1 MSLFN
6 AYMSL
11 SGAGDADVLR
21 DEKLSRRTSYRI
33 GGPASLLILVHSY
46 AVLGKVVDVLASEN
60 VEWVILGKGSNILAA
75 DTGFE
80 GAVIILDDE
89 FARVSIDVEEGIICA
104 GAGAL
109 LSRVVS
115 DAAKAELSGLEFCVG
130 IPGTVGGA
138 VSMDAGTRR
147 EWIGQRVR
155 DLVVYRPGE
164 GLHRYEAQ
172 EIDWGYRCTSIPTSE
187 IILEAT
193 LKLEHGEKAA
203 ISAHME
209 ERLARRRCTQPM
221 GKPTCGS
228 VFRNPPDGSA
238 GSLIEAAGCKGLS
251 SGRAQVSLDHANFIV
266 NNGGAS
272 ASDVISLIHLIHD
285 SVLANHGVDLKCE
298 VKLLGFGD

>member
-11 SGAGDADVLR
+11 SGAVDADVLR

-33 GGPASLLILVHSY
+33 GGPARLLILVHSY
-46 AVLGKVVDVLASEN
+46 AALGKVVDVLAAEN
-60 VEWVILGKGSNILAA
+60 VDWVILGKGSNVLASDA
-75 DTGFE
+75 GYE

-89 FARVSIDVEEGIICA
+89 FARVSVNAEEGLICA

-109 LSRVVS
+109 LSKVVA

-147 EWIGQRVR
+147 EWIGQCVR

-164 GLHRYEAQ
+164 GLHRYEGH

-193 LKLEHGEKAA
+193 LELTHGDRSA
-203 ISAHME
+203 ISADME
-209 ERLARRRCTQPM
+209 SRLARRRRTQPM

-228 VFRNPPDGSA
+228 VFRNPPDRSA
-238 GSLIEAAGCKGLS
+238 GILIDSCGCKGLS
-251 SGRAQVSLDHANFIV
+251 SGRAQVSTEHANFIV
-266 NNGGAS
+266 NNGGAT
-272 ASDVISLIHLIHD
+272 ASDVISLIQLMHD
-285 SVLANHGVDLKCE
+285 TVLANHGVDLKCE

>member
-11 SGAGDADVLR
+11 SGAVDADVLR

-33 GGPASLLILVHSY
+33 GGPARMLILVHSY
-46 AVLGKVVDVLASEN
+46 AALGKVVDVLAAEQ
-60 VEWVILGKGSNILAA
+60 VDWVILGKGSNVLASDA
-75 DTGFE
+75 GYE

-89 FARVSIDVEEGIICA
+89 FARVSIDADEGVICA

-109 LSRVVS
+109 LSKVVA
-115 DAAKAELSGLEFCVG
+115 DAAKAELTGLEFCVG

-138 VSMDAGTRR
+138 VSMDAGTRD
-147 EWIGQRVR
+147 EWIGRRVR

-164 GLHRYEAQ
+164 GLHRYEAH
-172 EIDWGYRCTSIPTSE
+172 EIEWGYRGTSIPTSE

-193 LKLEHGEKAA
+193 LELSRGERAA
-203 ISAHME
+203 ISADME
-209 ERLARRRCTQPM
+209 SRLSRRRRTQPM

-228 VFRNPPDGSA
+228 VFRNPPDASA
-238 GSLIEAAGCKGLS
+238 GMLIENSGCKGLS
-251 SGRAQVSLDHANFIV
+251 SGRAQVSPEHANFIV
-266 NNGGAS
+266 NNGGAT
-272 ASDVISLIHLIHD
+272 ASDVVSLIQLMHD
-285 SVLANHGVDLKCE
+285 SVLANQGVDLKCE

>member
-11 SGAGDADVLR
+11 SGAVDADVLR

-33 GGPASLLILVHSY
+33 GGPARMLILVHSY
-46 AVLGKVVDVLASEN
+46 AALGKVVDVLAAEQ
-60 VEWVILGKGSNILAA
+60 VDWVILGKGSNVLASDA
-75 DTGFE
+75 GYE

-89 FARVSIDVEEGIICA
+89 FARVSIDAGEGVICA

-109 LSRVVS
+109 LSKVVA
-115 DAAKAELSGLEFCVG
+115 DAAKAELTGLEFCVG

-138 VSMDAGTRR
+138 VSMDAGTRD

-164 GLHRYEAQ
+164 GLHRYEAH
-172 EIDWGYRCTSIPTSE
+172 EIEWGYRGTSIPTSE

-193 LKLEHGEKAA
+193 LELSRGERAS
-203 ISAHME
+203 ISADME
-209 ERLARRRCTQPM
+209 SRLSRRRRTQPM

-228 VFRNPPDGSA
+228 VFRNPPDASA
-238 GSLIEAAGCKGLS
+238 GMLIENSGCKGLS
-251 SGRAQVSLDHANFIV
+251 SGRAQVSPEHANFIV
-266 NNGGAS
+266 NNGGAT
-272 ASDVISLIHLIHD
+272 ASDVVSLIQLMHD
-285 SVLANHGVDLKCE
+285 SVLANQGVDLKCE

>member
-11 SGAGDADVLR
+11 SGAVDADVLR

-33 GGPASLLILVHSY
+33 GGPARMLILVHSY
-46 AVLGKVVDVLASEN
+46 AALGKVVDVLAAEQ
-60 VEWVILGKGSNILAA
+60 VDWVILGKGSNVLASDA
-75 DTGFE
+75 GYE

-89 FARVSIDVEEGIICA
+89 FARVSIDADEGVICA

-109 LSRVVS
+109 LSKVVA
-115 DAAKAELSGLEFCVG
+115 DAAKAELTGLEFCVG

-138 VSMDAGTRR
+138 VSMDAGTRD

-164 GLHRYEAQ
+164 GLHRYEAH
-172 EIDWGYRCTSIPTSE
+172 EIEWGYRGTSIPTSE

-193 LKLEHGEKAA
+193 LELSRGGRAS
-203 ISAHME
+203 ISADME
-209 ERLARRRCTQPM
+209 SRLSRRRRTQPM

-228 VFRNPPDGSA
+228 VFRNPPDASA
-238 GSLIEAAGCKGLS
+238 GMLIENSGCKGLS
-251 SGRAQVSLDHANFIV
+251 SGRAQVSPEHANFIV
-266 NNGGAS
+266 NNGGAT
-272 ASDVISLIHLIHD
+272 ASDVVSLIQLMHD
-285 SVLANHGVDLKCE
+285 SVLANQGVDLKCE

>member
-11 SGAGDADVLR
+11 SGAVDADVLR

-33 GGPASLLILVHSY
+33 GGPARMLILVHSY
-46 AVLGKVVDVLASEN
+46 AALGKVVDVLAAEQ
-60 VEWVILGKGSNILAA
+60 VDWVILGKGSNVLASDA
-75 DTGFE
+75 GYE

-89 FARVSIDVEEGIICA
+89 FARVSIDADEGVICA

-109 LSRVVS
+109 LSKVVA
-115 DAAKAELSGLEFCVG
+115 DAAKVELTGLEFCVG

-138 VSMDAGTRR
+138 VSMDAGTRD

-164 GLHRYEAQ
+164 GLHRYEAH
-172 EIDWGYRCTSIPTSE
+172 EIEWGYRGTSIPTSE

-193 LKLEHGEKAA
+193 LELSRGERAA
-203 ISAHME
+203 ISADME
-209 ERLARRRCTQPM
+209 SRLSRRRRTQPM

-228 VFRNPPDGSA
+228 VFRNPPDASA
-238 GSLIEAAGCKGLS
+238 GMLIENSGCKGLS
-251 SGRAQVSLDHANFIV
+251 SGRAQVSPEHANFIV
-266 NNGGAS
+266 NNGGAT
-272 ASDVISLIHLIHD
+272 ASDVVSLIQLMHD
-285 SVLANHGVDLKCE
+285 SVLANQGVDLKCE

>member
-1 MSLFN
+1 VSLFN

-11 SGAGDADVLR
+11 SGAVDADVLR

-33 GGPASLLILVHSY
+33 GGPARMLILVHSY
-46 AVLGKVVDVLASEN
+46 AALGKVVDVLAAEQ
-60 VEWVILGKGSNILAA
+60 VDWVILGKGSNVLASDA
-75 DTGFE
+75 GYE

-89 FARVSIDVEEGIICA
+89 FARVSIDADQGVICA

-109 LSRVVS
+109 LSKVVA
-115 DAAKAELSGLEFCVG
+115 DAAKAELTGLEFCVG

-138 VSMDAGTRR
+138 VSMDAGTRD

-164 GLHRYEAQ
+164 GLHRYEGH
-172 EIDWGYRCTSIPTSE
+172 EIEWGYRGTSIPTSE

-193 LKLEHGEKAA
+193 LELARGERSA
-203 ISAHME
+203 ISADME
-209 ERLARRRCTQPM
+209 SRLSRRRRTQPM

-228 VFRNPPDGSA
+228 VFRNPPDRSA
-238 GSLIEAAGCKGLS
+238 GILIESCGCKGLS
-251 SGRAQVSLDHANFIV
+251 SGRAQVSPEHANFIV

-272 ASDVISLIHLIHD
+272 ASDVVSLIQLMHD

>member
-11 SGAGDADVLR
+11 SGAVDADVLR

-33 GGPASLLILVHSY
+33 GGPARMLILVHSY
-46 AVLGKVVDVLASEN
+46 AALGKVVDVLAAEQ
-60 VEWVILGKGSNILAA
+60 VDWVILGKGSNVLASDA
-75 DTGFE
+75 GYE

-89 FARVSIDVEEGIICA
+89 FARVSIDADEGVICA

-109 LSRVVS
+109 LSKVVA
-115 DAAKAELSGLEFCVG
+115 DAAKAELTGLEFCVG

-138 VSMDAGTRR
+138 VSMDAGTRD

-164 GLHRYEAQ
+164 GLHRYEAH
-172 EIDWGYRCTSIPTSE
+172 EIEWGYRGTSIPTSE

-193 LKLEHGEKAA
+193 LELSRGERAS
-203 ISAHME
+203 ISADME
-209 ERLARRRCTQPM
+209 SRLSRRRRTQPM

-228 VFRNPPDGSA
+228 VFRNPPDASA
-238 GSLIEAAGCKGLS
+238 GMLIENSGCKGLS
-251 SGRAQVSLDHANFIV
+251 SGRAQVSPEHANFIV
-266 NNGGAS
+266 NNGGAT
-272 ASDVISLIHLIHD
+272 ASDVVSLIQLMHD
-285 SVLANHGVDLKCE
+285 SVLANQGVDLKCE